1 MTGTDQIFI
10 LGSVRMGRKL
20 KSLVIRNESAKA
32 QVNLNLFTTWDVVCW
47 LPYTSKTI
55 EPNTKFLYSSDK
67 DCKFELVARLED
79 KQPKKIL
86 LKPQQW
92 IEDRLIRITD
102 SLDIE
107 VDNLAKYPQEKK
119 ECIRKMQRDEELES
133 HGEGRNLYNIL
144 RLDMGQVRAMSKE
157 EQDKEIRTAFIRE
170 LRIWH
175 PEFNDDGDK
184 GIVREVIMA
193 HDILQDREK
202 RARYHNIADYDSG
215 WLSVKRF
222 KAVFW
227 PECETIE
234 QRLAWIKR
242 MGLLALS
249 AGLTIGGIVG
259 VVLTA
264 GFSSPW
270 FVTSIMGGL
279 HSLQQAISKE
289 AIADGCDVKK
299 WLIKTG
305 IGYILAVMP
314 GGTAIGVALLEST
327 ALKVGEFLVCRA
339 AIGALGGAV
348 PSLIFDASKKFVDG
362 QDITCKQ
369 VIGHAAVAATAG
381 AVAAMTG
388 VAVTRAMAGNKTAS
402 VSATLEG
409 AIGEPAPQQ
418 SEVRSLAQRS
428 ASPLAAKSAKVVIE
442 TAADFTEKHLE
453 DSIENGS
460 SHGFSVD
467 GLGLTQEWRDVVK
480 KAISE
485 ELFDGKVRYISKG
498 YWLSKMIVSF
508 FVNGKE
514 ITKEVRGSGKYVD
527 IPFNAR
533 QIKVRFKVL
542 RPPWRDILKY
552 DRFQKCWCEPYEPH
566 VFQYE
571 TPPIRTF
578 TIWGIMRWEAVM
590 IVTDEHHNETNEL

>member
-1 MTGTDQIFI
+1 
-10 LGSVRMGRKL
+10 MGRKL

-175 PEFNDDGDK
+175 PEFNDDGDE
-184 GIVREVIMA
+184 GIAREVIMA

-270 FVTSIMGGL
+270 CVTSIMGGL

-369 VIGHAAVAATAG
+369 VMGHAAVAATAG

-442 TAADFTEKHLE
+442 TAADFNEKHLE
-453 DSIENGS
+453 DSMENGS

-533 QIKVRFKVL
+533 QMKVRFKVL

>member
-1 MTGTDQIFI
+1 
-10 LGSVRMGRKL
+10 MGRKL

-67 DCKFELVARLED
+67 DCKFELVVRLED

-362 QDITCKQ
+362 QDVTCKQ
-369 VIGHAAVAATAG
+369 VMGHAAVAATAG

-388 VAVTRAMAGNKTAS
+388 VTVTRAMAGNKTAS

-442 TAADFTEKHLE
+442 TAADFIEKHLE
-453 DSIENGS
+453 DSMENGS

-533 QIKVRFKVL
+533 QIKVIFKVL

>member
-1 MTGTDQIFI
+1 
-10 LGSVRMGRKL
+10 MGRKL

-175 PEFNDDGDK
+175 PEFNDDGDE

-259 VVLTA
+259 IVLTA

-289 AIADGCDVKK
+289 AIAGGCDVKK

-362 QDITCKQ
+362 KDVTCKQ
-369 VIGHAAVAATAG
+369 VMGHAAVAATAG

-442 TAADFTEKHLE
+442 TAADFIEKHLE
-453 DSIENGS
+453 DSMENES

>member
-1 MTGTDQIFI
+1 
-10 LGSVRMGRKL
+10 MGRKL

-67 DCKFELVARLED
+67 DCKFELVVRLED

-264 GFSSPW
+264 GFASPW

-362 QDITCKQ
+362 QDVTCKQ
-369 VIGHAAVAATAG
+369 VMGHAAVAATAG

-388 VAVTRAMAGNKTAS
+388 VTVTRAMAGNKTAS

-418 SEVRSLAQRS
+418 SEVRSLARRS

-442 TAADFTEKHLE
+442 TAADFIEKHLE
-453 DSIENGS
+453 DSMENGS

-533 QIKVRFKVL
+533 QIKVIFKVL

>member
-1 MTGTDQIFI
+1 
-10 LGSVRMGRKL
+10 MGRKL
-20 KSLVIRNESAKA
+20 KSLVIINESANAK
-32 QVNLNLFTTWDVVCW
+32 VTINLFVTWDVVCW

-55 EPNTKFLYSSDK
+55 KPNTKFLHSSDK
-67 DCKFELVARLED
+67 DCKLELVARLKD

-102 SLDIE
+102 SLDIKE
-107 VDNLAKYPQEKK
+107 DNLAKYPQEKK
-119 ECIRKMQRDEELES
+119 ECLRKMQRDEELES
-133 HGEGRNLYNIL
+133 HGGGRNLYNIL

-157 EQDKEIRTAFIRE
+157 EQDEEIRTAFIRE

-175 PEFNDDGDK
+175 PEFNDDGDE

-193 HDILQDREK
+193 YDILQDREK

-227 PECETIE
+227 PECETME

-270 FVTSIMGGL
+270 LVTSIMGGL

-305 IGYILAVMP
+305 IGYILAVIP

-348 PSLIFDASKKFVDG
+348 PSLISDASKKLVDG
-362 QDITCKQ
+362 QDVTCKQ
-369 VIGHAAVAATAG
+369 VMGHAAVAATAG

-388 VAVTRAMAGNKTAS
+388 VGVARSMAGNKTAS

-418 SEVRSLAQRS
+418 SEVRSLAQRG
-428 ASPLAAKSAKVVIE
+428 ASPLAAKSTNVVIK
-442 TAADFTEKHLE
+442 TAADFTEKYLE
-453 DSIENGS
+453 DSMENGS
-460 SHGFSVD
+460 FHGFSVD
-467 GLGLTQEWRDVVK
+467 GLGLTQEFRDAVK

-485 ELFDGKVRYISKG
+485 QLFDGKVRYISKG
-498 YWLSKMIVSF
+498 YWFSKMIVSF

-514 ITKEVRGSGKYVD
+514 NTKEVRRSGKYVD

>member
-1 MTGTDQIFI
+1 
-10 LGSVRMGRKL
+10 MGRKL

-362 QDITCKQ
+362 QDVTCKQ
-369 VIGHAAVAATAG
+369 VMGHAAVAATAG

-388 VAVTRAMAGNKTAS
+388 VTVTRAMAGNKTAS

-442 TAADFTEKHLE
+442 TAADFIEKHLE
-453 DSIENGS
+453 DSMENGS

-533 QIKVRFKVL
+533 QIKVIFKVL

-578 TIWGIMRWEAVM
+578 TIWGHYALGSGDDSYR
-590 IVTDEHHNETNEL
+590 

>member
-1 MTGTDQIFI
+1 
-10 LGSVRMGRKL
+10 MGRKL
-20 KSLVIRNESAKA
+20 KCLVIINKSANA
-32 QVNLNLFTTWDVVCW
+32 QVTLNLFTTWDVVCW

-67 DCKFELVARLED
+67 DCKFELVARLKD

-92 IEDRLIRITD
+92 IEDRLIRIAD

-107 VDNLAKYPQEKK
+107 EDNLAPQEKK

-133 HGEGRNLYNIL
+133 HGDGRNLYNIL

-157 EQDKEIRTAFIRE
+157 EQDEEIRTAFIRE

-175 PEFNDDGDK
+175 PEFNDDGDE

-193 HDILQDREK
+193 YDILQDREK

-215 WLSVKRF
+215 WLSMKRF

-270 FVTSIMGGL
+270 LVTSIMGGL

-299 WLIKTG
+299 WLMKTG

-327 ALKVGEFLVCRA
+327 ALKVGEFLGCRA

-348 PSLIFDASKKFVDG
+348 PSLISDASKKFVDG
-362 QDITCKQ
+362 QDVTCKQ
-369 VIGHAAVAATAG
+369 VMGHAAAAATAG
-381 AVAAMTG
+381 ALAAMTG
-388 VAVTRAMAGNKTAS
+388 VGVARSMAGNKTAS

-428 ASPLAAKSAKVVIE
+428 ASPLAAKSTNVVIE
-442 TAADFTEKHLE
+442 TAADFIEKHLE
-453 DSIENGS
+453 DSMENGS
-460 SHGFSVD
+460 SHRFSVD
-467 GLGLTQEWRDVVK
+467 DLGLTQEWRDAVK

-508 FVNGKE
+508 FVSGKE
-514 ITKEVRGSGKYVD
+514 IIKEMRGSGKYVD

-542 RPPWRDILKY
+542 HPPWRDILKY

>member
-170 LRIWH
+170 LRKWH
-175 PEFNDDGDK
+175 PEFNDDGDE
-184 GIVREVIMA
+184 GIAREVIMA

-249 AGLTIGGIVG
+249 AGLTIGGVVG

-270 FVTSIMGGL
+270 CVTSIMGGL

-453 DSIENGS
+453 DSMENGS

>member
-1 MTGTDQIFI
+1 
-10 LGSVRMGRKL
+10 MGRKL

-175 PEFNDDGDK
+175 PEFNDDGDE

-259 VVLTA
+259 IVLTA

-362 QDITCKQ
+362 KDVTCKQ
-369 VIGHAAVAATAG
+369 VMGHAAVAATAG

-402 VSATLEG
+402 VSLTLEG

-442 TAADFTEKHLE
+442 TAADFIEKHLE
-453 DSIENGS
+453 DSMENES

>member
-362 QDITCKQ
+362 QDVTCKQ
-369 VIGHAAVAATAG
+369 VMGHAAVAATAG

-388 VAVTRAMAGNKTAS
+388 VTVTRAMAGNKTAS

-442 TAADFTEKHLE
+442 TAADFIEKHLE
-453 DSIENGS
+453 DSMENGS

-533 QIKVRFKVL
+533 QIKVIFKVL

>member
-1 MTGTDQIFI
+1 
-10 LGSVRMGRKL
+10 MGRKL

-362 QDITCKQ
+362 QDVTCKQ
-369 VIGHAAVAATAG
+369 VMGHAAVAATAG

-388 VAVTRAMAGNKTAS
+388 VTVTRAMAGNKTAS

-428 ASPLAAKSAKVVIE
+428 ASLLAAKSAKVVIE

-453 DSIENGS
+453 DSMENGS

-533 QIKVRFKVL
+533 QIKVIFKVL

>member
-1 MTGTDQIFI
+1 
-10 LGSVRMGRKL
+10 MGRKL

-264 GFSSPW
+264 GFASPW

-314 GGTAIGVALLEST
+314 GGRAIGVALLEST

-362 QDITCKQ
+362 QDVTCKQ
-369 VIGHAAVAATAG
+369 VMGHAAVAATAG

-388 VAVTRAMAGNKTAS
+388 VTVTRAMAGNKTAS

-453 DSIENGS
+453 DSMENGS

>member
-1 MTGTDQIFI
+1 
-10 LGSVRMGRKL
+10 MGRKL

-32 QVNLNLFTTWDVVCW
+32 QVNLNLFTTWDVGCW

-92 IEDRLIRITD
+92 IEDRLIKITD

-175 PEFNDDGDK
+175 PEFNDHGDE
-184 GIVREVIMA
+184 GIAREVIMA

-270 FVTSIMGGL
+270 CVTSIMGGL

-369 VIGHAAVAATAG
+369 VMGHAAVAATAG

-453 DSIENGS
+453 DSMENGS

>member
-1 MTGTDQIFI
+1 
-10 LGSVRMGRKL
+10 MGRKL
-20 KSLVIRNESAKA
+20 KYLVIINESAKA

-107 VDNLAKYPQEKK
+107 EDNLAKYPQEKK

-133 HGEGRNLYNIL
+133 HGGGRNLYNIL

-175 PEFNDDGDK
+175 PEFNDDGDE

-234 QRLAWIKR
+234 QRLVWIKR

-362 QDITCKQ
+362 QDVTCKQ
-369 VIGHAAVAATAG
+369 VMGHAAVAATAG

-388 VAVTRAMAGNKTAS
+388 VAVARAMAGNKTAS

-428 ASPLAAKSAKVVIE
+428 ASPLAAKSANVVIE
-442 TAADFTEKHLE
+442 TAADFTEKLLE
-453 DSIENGS
+453 DSMENGS

-467 GLGLTQEWRDVVK
+467 GRGLTQEWRDAVK

-485 ELFDGKVRYISKG
+485 EMFDGKVRYISKG

-552 DRFQKCWCEPYEPH
+552 DRFQKCWSEPYEPH

>member
-1 MTGTDQIFI
+1 
-10 LGSVRMGRKL
+10 MGRKL

-175 PEFNDDGDK
+175 PEFNDDGDE
-184 GIVREVIMA
+184 GIAREVIMA

>member
-1 MTGTDQIFI
+1 
-10 LGSVRMGRKL
+10 MGRKL
-20 KSLVIRNESAKA
+20 KSLVIINESANAK
-32 QVNLNLFTTWDVVCW
+32 VTINLFVTWDVVCW

-55 EPNTKFLYSSDK
+55 KPNTKFLHSSDK
-67 DCKFELVARLED
+67 DCKLELVARLKD

-102 SLDIE
+102 SLDIKE
-107 VDNLAKYPQEKK
+107 DNLAKYPQEKK
-119 ECIRKMQRDEELES
+119 ECLRKMQRDEELES
-133 HGEGRNLYNIL
+133 HGGGRNLYNIL

-157 EQDKEIRTAFIRE
+157 EQDEEIRTAFIRQ

-175 PEFNDDGDK
+175 PEFNDDGDE

-193 HDILQDREK
+193 YDILQDREK

-227 PECETIE
+227 PECETME

-270 FVTSIMGGL
+270 LVTSIMGGL

-305 IGYILAVMP
+305 IGYILAVIP

-348 PSLIFDASKKFVDG
+348 PSLISDASKKLVDG
-362 QDITCKQ
+362 QDVTCKQ
-369 VIGHAAVAATAG
+369 VMGHAAVAATAG

-388 VAVTRAMAGNKTAS
+388 VGVARSMAGNKTAS

-418 SEVRSLAQRS
+418 SEVRSLAQRG
-428 ASPLAAKSAKVVIE
+428 ASPLAAKSTNVVIK
-442 TAADFTEKHLE
+442 TAADFTEKYLE
-453 DSIENGS
+453 DSMENGS
-460 SHGFSVD
+460 FHGFSVD
-467 GLGLTQEWRDVVK
+467 GLGLTQEFRDAVK

-485 ELFDGKVRYISKG
+485 QLFDGKVRYISKG
-498 YWLSKMIVSF
+498 YWFSKMIVSF

-514 ITKEVRGSGKYVD
+514 NTKEVRGSGKYVD

-552 DRFQKCWCEPYEPH
+552 NRFQKCWCEPYEPH

>member
-1 MTGTDQIFI
+1 
-10 LGSVRMGRKL
+10 MGRKL

-175 PEFNDDGDK
+175 PEFNDDGDE
-184 GIVREVIMA
+184 GIAREVIMA

-249 AGLTIGGIVG
+249 AGLTIGGVVG

-270 FVTSIMGGL
+270 CVTSIMGGL

>member
-1 MTGTDQIFI
+1 
-10 LGSVRMGRKL
+10 MGRKL

-362 QDITCKQ
+362 QDVTCKQ
-369 VIGHAAVAATAG
+369 VMGHAAVAATAG

-388 VAVTRAMAGNKTAS
+388 VTVTRAMAGNKTAS

-442 TAADFTEKHLE
+442 TAADFIEKHLE
-453 DSIENGS
+453 DSMENGS

-533 QIKVRFKVL
+533 QIKVIFKVL

>member
-1 MTGTDQIFI
+1 
-10 LGSVRMGRKL
+10 MGRKL

-170 LRIWH
+170 LRKWH
-175 PEFNDDGDK
+175 PEFNDDGDE
-184 GIVREVIMA
+184 GIAREVIMA

-249 AGLTIGGIVG
+249 AGLTIGGVVG

-270 FVTSIMGGL
+270 CVTSIMGGL

-453 DSIENGS
+453 DSMENGS

>member
-1 MTGTDQIFI
+1 
-10 LGSVRMGRKL
+10 MGRKL

-67 DCKFELVARLED
+67 DCKFELVVRLED

-264 GFSSPW
+264 GFASPW

-362 QDITCKQ
+362 QDVTCKQ
-369 VIGHAAVAATAG
+369 VMGHAAVAATAG

-388 VAVTRAMAGNKTAS
+388 VTVTRAMAGNKTAS

-442 TAADFTEKHLE
+442 TAADFIEKHLE
-453 DSIENGS
+453 DSMENGG

-533 QIKVRFKVL
+533 QIKVIFKVL

>member
-1 MTGTDQIFI
+1 M
-10 LGSVRMGRKL
+10 
-20 KSLVIRNESAKA
+20 
-32 QVNLNLFTTWDVVCW
+32 
-47 LPYTSKTI
+47 
-55 EPNTKFLYSSDK
+55 
-67 DCKFELVARLED
+67 
-79 KQPKKIL
+79 
-86 LKPQQW
+86 
-92 IEDRLIRITD
+92 IRIAD

-107 VDNLAKYPQEKK
+107 EDNLAPQEKK

-133 HGEGRNLYNIL
+133 HGDGRNLYNIL

-175 PEFNDDGDK
+175 PEFNDDGDE

-193 HDILQDREK
+193 YDILQDREK

-215 WLSVKRF
+215 WLSMKRF

-227 PECETIE
+227 PEWETIE

-270 FVTSIMGGL
+270 LVTSIMGGL

-299 WLIKTG
+299 WLMKTG

-348 PSLIFDASKKFVDG
+348 PSLISDASKKFVDG
-362 QDITCKQ
+362 QDVTCKQ
-369 VIGHAAVAATAG
+369 VMGHAAVAATAG
-381 AVAAMTG
+381 ALAAMTG
-388 VAVTRAMAGNKTAS
+388 VGVARSMAGNKTAS

-428 ASPLAAKSAKVVIE
+428 ASPLAAKSTNVVIE

-453 DSIENGS
+453 DSMENGS

-467 GLGLTQEWRDVVK
+467 GLGLTQEWRDAVK

>member
-1 MTGTDQIFI
+1 
-10 LGSVRMGRKL
+10 MGRKL

-289 AIADGCDVKK
+289 AIADWCDVKK

-362 QDITCKQ
+362 QDVTCKQ
-369 VIGHAAVAATAG
+369 VMGHAAVAATAG

-388 VAVTRAMAGNKTAS
+388 VTVTRAMAGNKTAS

-428 ASPLAAKSAKVVIE
+428 ASLLAAKSAKVVIE

-453 DSIENGS
+453 DSMENGS

-533 QIKVRFKVL
+533 QIKVIFKVL

>member
-1 MTGTDQIFI
+1 
-10 LGSVRMGRKL
+10 MGRKL

-55 EPNTKFLYSSDK
+55 EPNTTFLYSSDK

-362 QDITCKQ
+362 QDVTCKQ
-369 VIGHAAVAATAG
+369 VMGHAAVAATAG

-388 VAVTRAMAGNKTAS
+388 VTVTRAMAGNKTAS

-453 DSIENGS
+453 DSMENGS

-533 QIKVRFKVL
+533 QIKVIFKVL

>member
-1 MTGTDQIFI
+1 
-10 LGSVRMGRKL
+10 MGRKL
-20 KSLVIRNESAKA
+20 KCLVIINKSANA
-32 QVNLNLFTTWDVVCW
+32 QVTLNLFTTWDVVCW

-67 DCKFELVARLED
+67 DCKFELVARLKD

-92 IEDRLIRITD
+92 IEDRLIRIAD

-107 VDNLAKYPQEKK
+107 EDNLAPQEKK

-133 HGEGRNLYNIL
+133 HGDGRNLYNIL

-157 EQDKEIRTAFIRE
+157 EQDEEIRTAFIRE

-175 PEFNDDGDK
+175 PEFNDDGDE

-193 HDILQDREK
+193 YDILQDREK

-215 WLSVKRF
+215 WLSMKRF

-270 FVTSIMGGL
+270 LVTSIMGGL

-299 WLIKTG
+299 WLMKTG

-327 ALKVGEFLVCRA
+327 ALKVGEFLGCRA

-348 PSLIFDASKKFVDG
+348 PSLISDASKKFVDG
-362 QDITCKQ
+362 QDVTCKQ
-369 VIGHAAVAATAG
+369 VMGHAAAAATAG
-381 AVAAMTG
+381 ALAAMTG
-388 VAVTRAMAGNKTAS
+388 VGVARSMAGNKTAS

-428 ASPLAAKSAKVVIE
+428 ASPLAAKSTNVVIE
-442 TAADFTEKHLE
+442 TAADFIEKHLE
-453 DSIENGS
+453 DSMENES

-467 GLGLTQEWRDVVK
+467 GLGLTQEWRDAVK

-508 FVNGKE
+508 FVSGKE
-514 ITKEVRGSGKYVD
+514 IIKEMRGSGKYVD

-542 RPPWRDILKY
+542 HPPWRDILKY

>member
-55 EPNTKFLYSSDK
+55 EPNTTFLYSSDK

-175 PEFNDDGDK
+175 PEFNDDGDE
-184 GIVREVIMA
+184 GIAREVIMA

-249 AGLTIGGIVG
+249 AGLTIGGVVG

-270 FVTSIMGGL
+270 CVTSIMGGL

-453 DSIENGS
+453 DSMENGS

>member
-1 MTGTDQIFI
+1 
-10 LGSVRMGRKL
+10 MGRKL

-144 RLDMGQVRAMSKE
+144 RLDLGQVRAMSKE

-289 AIADGCDVKK
+289 AIADWCDVKK

-362 QDITCKQ
+362 QDVTCKQ
-369 VIGHAAVAATAG
+369 VMGHAAVAATAG

-388 VAVTRAMAGNKTAS
+388 VTVTRAMAGNKTAS

-428 ASPLAAKSAKVVIE
+428 ASLLAAKSAKVVIE

-453 DSIENGS
+453 DSMENGS

-533 QIKVRFKVL
+533 QIKVIFKVL

>member
-1 MTGTDQIFI
+1 
-10 LGSVRMGRKL
+10 MGRKL
-20 KSLVIRNESAKA
+20 KCLVIMNESANA
-32 QVNLNLFTTWDVVCW
+32 QVTLNLFTTWDVVCW

-67 DCKFELVARLED
+67 DCKFELVARLKD

-92 IEDRLIRITD
+92 IEDRLIRIAD

-107 VDNLAKYPQEKK
+107 EDNLAKYPQEKK

-133 HGEGRNLYNIL
+133 HGDGRNLYNIL

-157 EQDKEIRTAFIRE
+157 EQDEEIRTAFIRE

-175 PEFNDDGDK
+175 PEFNDDGDE
-184 GIVREVIMA
+184 GIAREVIMA

-215 WLSVKRF
+215 WLSMKRF

-270 FVTSIMGGL
+270 LVTSIMGGL
-279 HSLQQAISKE
+279 HSLQQTISKE

-299 WLIKTG
+299 WLMMTG
-305 IGYILAVMP
+305 IGYILAAMP

-327 ALKVGEFLVCRA
+327 ALKVGEFLGCRA

-348 PSLIFDASKKFVDG
+348 PSLISDASKKFVDG
-362 QDITCKQ
+362 QDVTCKQ
-369 VIGHAAVAATAG
+369 VMGNAAVAATAG
-381 AVAAMTG
+381 ALAAMTG
-388 VAVTRAMAGNKTAS
+388 VGVARSMAGNKTAS

-428 ASPLAAKSAKVVIE
+428 ASPLTAKSTNVVIE
-442 TAADFTEKHLE
+442 TAADFIEKHLE
-453 DSIENGS
+453 DSMENGS

-467 GLGLTQEWRDVVK
+467 GLGLTQEWRDAVK

-514 ITKEVRGSGKYVD
+514 ITKEMRGSGKYVD

>member
-1 MTGTDQIFI
+1 MI
-10 LGSVRMGRKL
+10 LPP
-20 KSLVIRNESAKA
+20 SLAE
-32 QVNLNLFTTWDVVCW
+32 L
-47 LPYTSKTI
+47 
-55 EPNTKFLYSSDK
+55 DK
-67 DCKFELVARLED
+67 RQTFE
-79 KQPKKIL
+79 
-86 LKPQQW
+86 
-92 IEDRLIRITD
+92 
-102 SLDIE
+102 
-107 VDNLAKYPQEKK
+107 QE
-119 ECIRKMQRDEELES
+119 
-133 HGEGRNLYNIL
+133 
-144 RLDMGQVRAMSKE
+144 A
-157 EQDKEIRTAFIRE
+157 
-170 LRIWH
+170 
-175 PEFNDDGDK
+175 
-184 GIVREVIMA
+184 
-193 HDILQDREK
+193 
-202 RARYHNIADYDSG
+202 
-215 WLSVKRF
+215 RF
-222 KAVFW
+222 K
-227 PECETIE
+227 T
-234 QRLAWIKR
+234 Q
-242 MGLLALS
+242 
-249 AGLTIGGIVG
+249 
-259 VVLTA
+259 
-264 GFSSPW
+264 
-270 FVTSIMGGL
+270 L
-279 HSLQQAISKE
+279 HHKQGSL
-289 AIADGCDVKK
+289 KK

-348 PSLIFDASKKFVDG
+348 PSLISDASKKFVDG
-362 QDITCKQ
+362 QDVTCKQ
-369 VIGHAAVAATAG
+369 VMGHAAVAATAG

-388 VAVTRAMAGNKTAS
+388 VAVARAMTGNKTAS

-428 ASPLAAKSAKVVIE
+428 ASPLAAKSANVVIE
-442 TAADFTEKHLE
+442 TAAGFTEKHLE
-453 DSIENGS
+453 DSMENGS

-467 GLGLTQEWRDVVK
+467 DLGLTQEWRDVVK

-552 DRFQKCWCEPYEPH
+552 DRFQKYWCEPYEPH